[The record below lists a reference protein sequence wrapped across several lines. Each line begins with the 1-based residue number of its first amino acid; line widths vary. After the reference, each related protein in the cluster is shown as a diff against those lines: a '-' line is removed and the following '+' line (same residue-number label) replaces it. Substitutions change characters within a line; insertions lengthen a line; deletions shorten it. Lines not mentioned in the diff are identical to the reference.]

1 MLPQF
6 FLKTKLLPPRLG
18 RRVLARPRLVERIR
32 GFLDQPAT
40 IVCADAGCGKTTLV
54 TEFARSLGL
63 PFVWYQIDPTDV
75 DLAVFFGYLAYGIR
89 ALHPNFGQV
98 FLRFISETEDL
109 TSKIDQLVD
118 VLVNE
123 VSEQIEQKTIVVLDD
138 YHHVDSST
146 PIAAAI
152 DRVLQYIP
160 DVLHIIIT
168 SRTMPNL
175 SVTRLRSKGL
185 VGVIDRK
192 DLLFTPA
199 EVQKLFAET
208 FHQPLAPDQL
218 DQFYE
223 KTDGW
228 VTGLQLIQQSLDHS
242 NADHSSNTAGSKLTA
257 AFQQS
262 ELDIFDYFA
271 EEVLQSESPE
281 TRLMLGKLSL
291 LERID
296 PSICETALGI
306 LDCADQLRSLARRN
320 VFISQTYASGADE
333 EYRLH
338 PLFRSFLKR
347 WLATELDGEALVGLH
362 KECSARFAAAA
373 QWDLAVNHLAEA
385 GAGDAVADLLADHGS
400 ELVQS
405 GRLETVKL
413 TFDQLPEHSLNGR
426 PRALIARADV
436 ALIEGDHSRALG
448 LYARAAR
455 MARDSHDHS
464 QDQGIEVIEVIEAE
478 ALRGQ
483 AYIARHGGDCD
494 LATRLATSAIEIAP
508 RNLHAV
514 RARCY
519 NTIGLCCFKSGQSE
533 RAIENWQAALKEARE
548 AGDDRFARIALH
560 NLGLPYSIE
569 GDFNEAIRWLGQM
582 IDHRNPAASNASE
595 DAREASGGD
604 PVPFPQ
610 EAIAHLNIAR
620 LEIVQGK
627 LDQAESHLG
636 FALER
641 CQMFNLK
648 SWMGDTLEAFGNLYR
663 ERGDYNRALDFYAE
677 AARAYSDAGIS
688 LSDRELLDEK
698 ATLYLRMGDLV
709 AAAHEAEEDFHGR
722 ANGTPSERSTTLI
735 TRGRIQTSAG
745 QPVEAEATLIEAA
758 TIAADNRLRYNE
770 ARAALS
776 LALLYWE
783 LGRSEEALARLR
795 RAVELAVRYD
805 YSYLFSVQAAASPS
819 LFRAAIEAGIAPD
832 YLAQILPRPELSEIG
847 KIKEVNR
854 VEVHGVEAQGIEAH
868 GVEARGVE
876 AHGVEVH
883 GVDLAVG
890 TAAAAGST
898 SVTAAPAIPV
908 IVERASFDLAINML
922 GPVEVF
928 RDPTG
933 MAKEAWR
940 LSKSLHILC
949 YLGSRRNHRA
959 PKETLVD
966 LFWGDADE
974 DTVAKN
980 FHPTISHMRKA
991 LNTGQ
996 VVKRDFV
1003 LYREGAYSLNPQYR
1017 YRLDTEEFERL
1028 LAEARESRR
1037 TGGADRTGGD
1047 GTTGRS
1053 AVANESARPTGGAD
1067 SSAGRTSGADSSVE
1081 RTGGVDSSAGRRS
1094 GADESARLL
1103 AEAIKLYR
1111 GDFLEEFYYNW
1122 TGDLQSYYRD
1132 LHLEA
1137 LKELIAYHAERA
1149 SERATDLAS
1158 QNARPEDPS
1167 RADRPSHDERHS
1179 HEDRSD
1185 YRNDHE
1191 QVIRYGQMLLARD
1204 AYQEDVHCSVMEA
1217 FVQSGNRAAAIEQFD
1232 GLRKMLRRELGVD
1245 PLPATIAKY
1254 EALIK

>member
-6 FLKTKLLPPRLG
+6 YLKTKLLPPRLG

-32 GFLDQPAT
+32 NFLDQPAT

-54 TEFARSLGL
+54 TEFARSAGL

-75 DLAVFFGYLAYGIR
+75 DLAVFFGYLVYGIR
-89 ALHPNFGQV
+89 SIHPDFGQA

-118 VLVNE
+118 VFVNE
-123 VSEQIEQKTIVVLDD
+123 VSEEIEQKTIVVLDD
-138 YHHVDSST
+138 FHHVDSST
-146 PIAAAI
+146 SIAVAI
-152 DRVLQYIP
+152 DRLLQYIP
-160 DVLHIIIT
+160 DVLHIVIT

-208 FHQPLAPDQL
+208 FHQSLATDQL

-228 VTGLQLIQQSLDHS
+228 VTGLQLIQQSLDHAKPDPGA
-242 NADHSSNTAGSKLTA
+242 NAVAGDTLTA

-271 EEVLQSESPE
+271 EEVLQSELPE
-281 TRLMLGKLSL
+281 IRLMLGKLSL

-296 PSICETALGI
+296 PSICEAALGI
-306 LDCADQLRSLARRN
+306 RGCADQLRALARRN
-320 VFISQTYASGADE
+320 VFISQTYASGTDE

-347 WLATELDGEALVGLH
+347 WLATELDAEAFADLH
-362 KECSARFAAAA
+362 KECSARFAAAG

-385 GAGDAVADLLADHGS
+385 GAGDAVADLLAERGS

-405 GRLETVKL
+405 GRLETIKL
-413 TFDQLPEHSLNGR
+413 TFDQLSDRSLSGR

-455 MARDSHDHS
+455 MARDS
-464 QDQGIEVIEVIEAE
+464 QDAGVEAE

-483 AYIARHGGDCD
+483 AYIARYGSDCE
-494 LATRLATSAIEIAP
+494 LATMLATSAIEIAP
-508 RNLHAV
+508 RSLHAL

-519 NTIGLCCFKSGQSE
+519 NTIGLCCFRSPGQSE
-533 RAIENWQAALKEARE
+533 RAIENWQAALSEARK
-548 AGDDRFARIALH
+548 AGDDRFARIVLH

-569 GDFNEAIRWLGQM
+569 GDFNEALRWLSQM
-582 IDHRNPAASNASE
+582 IDHRNPKE
-595 DAREASGGD
+595 TSGGD

-627 LDQAESHLG
+627 LDEAETHLG

-663 ERGDYNRALDFYAE
+663 ERRDYNRALEFYDE
-677 AARAYSDAGIS
+677 ATRAYRDAGIS

-709 AAAHEAEEDFHGR
+709 SAASEAEEDFQGR
-722 ANGTPSERSTTLI
+722 SSGTPSERATTLI
-735 TRGRIQTSAG
+735 TRGRIQAACG
-745 QPVEAEATLIEAA
+745 QTVAAEATLLEAA
-758 TIAADNRLRYNE
+758 AIVAENKLRYNE
-770 ARAALS
+770 SRAALS
-776 LALLYWE
+776 LAILYWE
-783 LGRSEEALARLR
+783 EGRSKEALARMS

-805 YSYLFSVQAAASPS
+805 YSYLLSLHSSAAPE
-819 LFRAAIEAGIAPD
+819 LFRAAIEARIAPD
-832 YLAQILPRPELSEIG
+832 YLTQILRAQRAD
-847 KIKEVNR
+847 EVR
-854 VEVHGVEAQGIEAH
+854 EVEV
-868 GVEARGVE
+868 
-876 AHGVEVH
+876 
-883 GVDLAVG
+883 
-890 TAAAAGST
+890 AAAAAAMGS
-898 SVTAAPAIPV
+898 SVTAAPVIPPV
-908 IVERASFDLAINML
+908 VERTSFDLAINML

-928 RDPTG
+928 RDPAR
-933 MAKEAWR
+933 MAKEGWR

-966 LFWGDADE
+966 LFWGAADE

-996 VVKRDFV
+996 VVKKDFV
-1003 LYREGAYSLNPQYR
+1003 LYREGAYSLNPQFR

-1028 LAEARESRR
+1028 LAEAREARR
-1037 TGGADRTGGD
+1037 TGGADG
-1047 GTTGRS
+1047 S
-1053 AVANESARPTGGAD
+1053 AS
-1067 SSAGRTSGADSSVE
+1067 
-1081 RTGGVDSSAGRRS
+1081 
-1094 GADESARLL
+1094 LL

-1122 TGDLQSYYRD
+1122 IGDLQSYYRD
-1132 LHLEA
+1132 LYLEA
-1137 LKELIAYHAERA
+1137 LKELIGYHAERA
-1149 SERATDLAS
+1149 SL
-1158 QNARPEDPS
+1158 
-1167 RADRPSHDERHS
+1167 DRPSHDADSKDQELI
-1179 HEDRSD
+1179 
-1185 YRNDHE
+1185 
-1191 QVIRYGQMLLARD
+1191 IRYGQMLLARD

-1232 GLRKMLRRELGVD
+1232 GLRKLLRRELGVD

>member
-1 MLPQF
+1 M
-6 FLKTKLLPPRLG
+6 RS
-18 RRVLARPRLVERIR
+18 
-32 GFLDQPAT
+32 FLDQPAT

-89 ALHPNFGQV
+89 SLHPDFGQV

-118 VLVNE
+118 VFVNE

-146 PIAAAI
+146 SIAVAI

-160 DVLHIIIT
+160 DVLHIVIT

-208 FHQPLAPDQL
+208 FHQPLEPDQL

-242 NADHSSNTAGSKLTA
+242 NAEPGENAAAGNKLAA

-271 EEVLQSESPE
+271 EEVLQSEPPE
-281 TRLMLGKLSL
+281 IRLMLGKLSL

-296 PSICETALGI
+296 PSICEAALGI
-306 LDCADQLRSLARRN
+306 RDCADQLRSLARRN
-320 VFISQTYASGADE
+320 VFISQTYESGTDE

-347 WLATELDGEALVGLH
+347 WLATELDAEELVRLH
-362 KECSARFAAAA
+362 KECSARFATGA

-385 GAGDAVADLLADHGS
+385 GAADAVADLLAEHGS
-400 ELVQS
+400 ELVES
-405 GRLETVKL
+405 GRLETIKL
-413 TFDQLPEHSLNGR
+413 TFDQLSDHSLVGR

-455 MARDSHDHS
+455 MARES
-464 QDQGIEVIEVIEAE
+464 QDSSVEAE

-483 AYIARHGGDCD
+483 AYIARYGSDCE
-494 LATRLATSAIEIAP
+494 LAIKLATSAIEIAP
-508 RNLHAV
+508 RDLHAL

-519 NTIGLCCFKSGQSE
+519 NTIGLCCFRSPGQSE
-533 RAIENWQAALKEARE
+533 RAIESWQAALKEARE
-548 AGDDRFARIALH
+548 AGDDRFARIVLH
-560 NLGLPYSIE
+560 NLGLPYSME

-582 IDHRNPAASNASE
+582 IDHRNPK
-595 DAREASGGD
+595 EASSGD
-604 PVPFPQ
+604 SVPFPQ

-620 LEIVQGK
+620 LKIVQGK
-627 LDQAESHLG
+627 LDEAESHLG

-663 ERGDYNRALDFYAE
+663 ERGDYSRALAFYDDATS
-677 AARAYSDAGIS
+677 AYREAGIS

-698 ATLYLRMGDLV
+698 AILYLRMDDLV
-709 AAAHEAEEDFHGR
+709 AAAREAEEDFHGR
-722 ANGTPSERSTTLI
+722 GSGTPSERSTTLI
-735 TRGRIQTSAG
+735 TRGRIQTAAG
-745 QPVEAEATLIEAA
+745 QTVEAEATLLEAA
-758 TIAADNRLRYNE
+758 TIGGDNRLRYNE
-770 ARAALS
+770 ARAGLS
-776 LALLYWE
+776 LAHLYWE
-783 LGRSEEALARLR
+783 LARSEDALAHLS

-805 YSYLFSVQAAASPS
+805 YSYLFSLQAGASPL
-819 LFRAAIEAGIAPD
+819 LFRAAIAAGVAPD
-832 YLAQILPRPELSEIG
+832 YLAQILTAEE
-847 KIKEVNR
+847 
-854 VEVHGVEAQGIEAH
+854 VEV
-868 GVEARGVE
+868 
-876 AHGVEVH
+876 
-883 GVDLAVG
+883 
-890 TAAAAGST
+890 AAAAVAGVN
-898 SVTAAPAIPV
+898 SVTAAPVVQSV
-908 IVERASFDLAINML
+908 IERPSFDLGINML

-996 VVKRDFV
+996 VVKKDLV

-1028 LAEARESRR
+1028 LAQAREARR
-1037 TGGADRTGGD
+1037 TGDADG
-1047 GTTGRS
+1047 S
-1053 AVANESARPTGGAD
+1053 AS
-1067 SSAGRTSGADSSVE
+1067 
-1081 RTGGVDSSAGRRS
+1081 
-1094 GADESARLL
+1094 LL

-1122 TGDLQSYYRD
+1122 IGDLQSYYRD
-1132 LHLEA
+1132 LYLEA
-1137 LKELIAYHAERA
+1137 LKELIAYHTEHTG
-1149 SERATDLAS
+1149 S
-1158 QNARPEDPS
+1158 
-1167 RADRPSHDERHS
+1167 ADRPERRKDQ
-1179 HEDRSD
+1179 EL
-1185 YRNDHE
+1185 
-1191 QVIRYGQMLLARD
+1191 VIRYGQMLLARD

>member
-1 MLPQF
+1 M
-6 FLKTKLLPPRLG
+6 RS
-18 RRVLARPRLVERIR
+18 
-32 GFLDQPAT
+32 FLDQPAT

-54 TEFARSLGL
+54 TEFARSLAL

-75 DLAVFFGYLAYGIR
+75 DLAVFFGYLVYGIR
-89 ALHPNFGQV
+89 SLHPDFGQV

-118 VLVNE
+118 VFVNE

-146 PIAAAI
+146 PIAVAI

-160 DVLHIIIT
+160 DVLHIVIT
-168 SRTMPNL
+168 SRAMPNL

-185 VGVIDRK
+185 VGVIDRE

-242 NADHSSNTAGSKLTA
+242 NPDPSANTAAGNRLTA

-271 EEVLQSESPE
+271 EEVLQSEPPE
-281 TRLMLGKLSL
+281 IRLILGKLSL

-296 PSICETALGI
+296 PSICEAALGI
-306 LDCADQLRSLARRN
+306 RDCADQLRSLARRN
-320 VFISQTYASGADE
+320 VFISQTYASGTDE

-347 WLATELDGEALVGLH
+347 WLATELDAEALVRLH
-362 KECSARFAAAA
+362 KECSARFAAAS

-385 GAGDAVADLLADHGS
+385 GAGDAVADLLAEHGS

-405 GRLETVKL
+405 GRLETIKL
-413 TFDQLPEHSLNGR
+413 TFDQLSDHSLTGR

-455 MARDSHDHS
+455 MARES
-464 QDQGIEVIEVIEAE
+464 QDSGVEAE

-483 AYIARHGGDCD
+483 AYIARYGSDCD
-494 LATRLATSAIEIAP
+494 LATKLATSAIEIAP
-508 RNLHAV
+508 RGLHAL

-519 NTIGLCCFKSGQSE
+519 NTIGLCCFRSPGQSGL
-533 RAIENWQAALKEARE
+533 AIENWQAALKEARE
-548 AGDDRFARIALH
+548 AGDDRFARIVLH

-569 GDFNEAIRWLGQM
+569 GDFNEALRWLGQM
-582 IDHRNPAASNASE
+582 IDHRNPK
-595 DAREASGGD
+595 EASGGD

-627 LDQAESHLG
+627 LDEAESHLG

-648 SWMGDTLEAFGNLYR
+648 SWMGDTLESFGNLYR
-663 ERGDYNRALDFYAE
+663 ERGDYNRALEFYDE
-677 AARAYSDAGIS
+677 ATNAYRDAGIS

-698 ATLYLRMGDLV
+698 ATLYLRMGDLM
-709 AAAHEAEEDFHGR
+709 AAAREAEDDFHGR
-722 ANGTPSERSTTLI
+722 SSGSPSERSTTLI

-745 QPVEAEATLIEAA
+745 QTVEAEATLTEAA
-758 TIAADNRLRYNE
+758 TISSDNRLRYNE
-770 ARAALS
+770 ARATLS
-776 LALLYWE
+776 LALLFWE
-783 LGRSEEALARLR
+783 AGRSQEALAQLS
-795 RAVELAVRYD
+795 RAVELAMRYD
-805 YSYLFSVQAAASPS
+805 YSYLFSSQASASPA
-819 LFRAAIEAGIAPD
+819 LFGAAIEAGIAPD
-832 YLAQILPRPELSEIG
+832 YLTQILPAQKVEEI
-847 KIKEVNR
+847 EV
-854 VEVHGVEAQGIEAH
+854 
-868 GVEARGVE
+868 
-876 AHGVEVH
+876 
-883 GVDLAVG
+883 AVG
-890 TAAAAGST
+890 AAAAAGTS
-898 SVTAAPAIPV
+898 SVTAAPVVQSV
-908 IVERASFDLAINML
+908 IERPSFDLAINML

-980 FHPTISHMRKA
+980 FHPTISHLRKA

-996 VVKRDFV
+996 VVKKDFV

-1028 LAEARESRR
+1028 LAEAREARR
-1037 TGGADRTGGD
+1037 TGGADG
-1047 GTTGRS
+1047 
-1053 AVANESARPTGGAD
+1053 
-1067 SSAGRTSGADSSVE
+1067 
-1081 RTGGVDSSAGRRS
+1081 
-1094 GADESARLL
+1094 SARLL

-1122 TGDLQSYYRD
+1122 IGDLQSYYRD
-1132 LHLEA
+1132 LYLEA
-1137 LKELIAYHAERA
+1137 LKELIAYHTEHT
-1149 SERATDLAS
+1149 ETVD
-1158 QNARPEDPS
+1158 RPE
-1167 RADRPSHDERHS
+1167 RHKDQ
-1179 HEDRSD
+1179 EL
-1185 YRNDHE
+1185 
-1191 QVIRYGQMLLARD
+1191 VIRYGQMLLARD

>member
-18 RRVLARPRLVERIR
+18 RRVMARPRLVERIR

-54 TEFARSLGL
+54 TEFARSSGL

-138 YHHVDSST
+138 YHNVDSST
-146 PIAAAI
+146 PIAVAI

-218 DQFYE
+218 DQFYK

-242 NADHSSNTAGSKLTA
+242 NADHSVNAAAGNKLTA

-296 PSICETALGI
+296 PSICEAALGI
-306 LDCADQLRSLARRN
+306 RDCADQLRALGRRN

-347 WLATELDGEALVGLH
+347 WLATELDAEALVSLH

-373 QWDLAVNHLAEA
+373 QWDLAVNHLAQA
-385 GAGDAVADLLADHGS
+385 GAGDAVADLLAEHGS

-413 TFDQLPEHSLNGR
+413 TFDQLSENSLNGR

-455 MARDSHDHS
+455 MARDS
-464 QDQGIEVIEVIEAE
+464 QDPGIEVIEAE

-483 AYIARHGGDCD
+483 AYIARYGSDCD

-508 RNLHAV
+508 RNLHAL

-519 NTIGLCCFKSGQSE
+519 NTIGLCCFRSGQSE
-533 RAIENWQAALKEARE
+533 RAIENWQAALDEARE
-548 AGDDRFARIALH
+548 AGDERFARIALH

-582 IDHRNPAASNASE
+582 IDHRNPAASEGNE
-595 DAREASGGD
+595 YERNASGGD

-677 AARAYSDAGIS
+677 AARAYSEAGIS

-698 ATLYLRMGDLV
+698 ATLYLRMGDL
-709 AAAHEAEEDFHGR
+709 AAAAREAEEDFHGR

-735 TRGRIQTSAG
+735 TRGRIQTAAG
-745 QPVEAEATLIEAA
+745 QTTAAEATLIEAA
-758 TIAADNRLRYNE
+758 TIAGNNKLRYNE

-776 LALLYWE
+776 LALFYWE
-783 LGRSEEALARLR
+783 QGRSQEALARLR

-805 YSYLFSVQAAASPS
+805 YAYLFSLQAGASPS
-819 LFRAAIEAGIAPD
+819 LLRAAIEAGIAPD
-832 YLAQILPRPELSEIG
+832 YLAQLLPRPELNEIG
-847 KIKEVNR
+847 KIKEVQG
-854 VEVHGVEAQGIEAH
+854 VEVHGVECAIGM
-868 GVEARGVE
+868 
-876 AHGVEVH
+876 
-883 GVDLAVG
+883 
-890 TAAAAGST
+890 AAAAGSN
-898 SVTAAPAIPV
+898 SVITAPPIPLV
-908 IVERASFDLAINML
+908 VERTSFDLAINML

-928 RDPTG
+928 RDPAG

-1028 LAEARESRR
+1028 LGEAREARR
-1037 TGGADRTGGD
+1037 TGGADRSGGD
-1047 GTTGRS
+1047 GTPERR
-1053 AVANESARPTGGAD
+1053 NGAD
-1067 SSAGRTSGADSSVE
+1067 SSAGRT
-1081 RTGGVDSSAGRRS
+1081 R
-1094 GADESARLL
+1094 GADESASLL
-1103 AEAIKLYR
+1103 TEAIKLYR

-1122 TGDLQSYYRD
+1122 IADLQSYYRD
-1132 LHLEA
+1132 LYLEA
-1137 LKELIAYHAERA
+1137 LKELIAYHADRA
-1149 SERATDLAS
+1149 SANSDDT
-1158 QNARPEDPS
+1158 
-1167 RADRPSHDERHS
+1167 DRPAAGDRSERHKDQ
-1179 HEDRSD
+1179 EL
-1185 YRNDHE
+1185 
-1191 QVIRYGQMLLARD
+1191 VIRYGQMLLARD

>member
-1 MLPQF
+1 
-6 FLKTKLLPPRLG
+6 
-18 RRVLARPRLVERIR
+18 
-32 GFLDQPAT
+32 
-40 IVCADAGCGKTTLV
+40 
-54 TEFARSLGL
+54 
-63 PFVWYQIDPTDV
+63 VWYQIDPTDV
-75 DLAVFFGYLAYGIR
+75 DLAVFFGYLVYGIR
-89 ALHPNFGQV
+89 SIHPDFGQA

-118 VLVNE
+118 VFVNE
-123 VSEQIEQKTIVVLDD
+123 VSEEIEQKTIVVLDD
-138 YHHVDSST
+138 FHHVDSST
-146 PIAAAI
+146 SIAVAI
-152 DRVLQYIP
+152 DRLLQYIP
-160 DVLHIIIT
+160 DVLHIVIT

-208 FHQPLAPDQL
+208 FHQSLATDQV

-228 VTGLQLIQQSLDHS
+228 VTGLQLIQQSLDHAKPDPGT
-242 NADHSSNTAGSKLTA
+242 NAVAGNTLTA

-271 EEVLQSESPE
+271 EEVLQSELPE
-281 TRLMLGKLSL
+281 IRLMLGKLSL

-296 PSICETALGI
+296 PSICEAALGI
-306 LDCADQLRSLARRN
+306 RGCADQLRALARRN
-320 VFISQTYASGADE
+320 VFISQTYASGTDE

-347 WLATELDGEALVGLH
+347 WLATELDAEAFADLH
-362 KECSARFAAAA
+362 KECSARFAAAG

-385 GAGDAVADLLADHGS
+385 GAGDAVADLLAERGS

-405 GRLETVKL
+405 GRLETIKL
-413 TFDQLPEHSLNGR
+413 TFDQLSDRSLSGR

-455 MARDSHDHS
+455 MARDS
-464 QDQGIEVIEVIEAE
+464 QDAGVEAE

-483 AYIARHGGDCD
+483 AYIARYGSDCE
-494 LATRLATSAIEIAP
+494 LATMLATSAIEIAP
-508 RNLHAV
+508 RSLHAL

-519 NTIGLCCFKSGQSE
+519 NTIGLCCFRSPGQSE
-533 RAIENWQAALKEARE
+533 RAIENWQAALSEARK
-548 AGDDRFARIALH
+548 AGDDRFARIVLH

-569 GDFNEAIRWLGQM
+569 GDFNEALRWLSQM
-582 IDHRNPAASNASE
+582 IDHRNPK
-595 DAREASGGD
+595 EASGGD

-627 LDQAESHLG
+627 LDEAETHLG

-663 ERGDYNRALDFYAE
+663 ERRDYNRALEFYDE
-677 AARAYSDAGIS
+677 ASRAYREAGIS

-709 AAAHEAEEDFHGR
+709 SAASEAEEDFQGR
-722 ANGTPSERSTTLI
+722 SSGTPSERATTLI
-735 TRGRIQTSAG
+735 TRGRIQAACG
-745 QPVEAEATLIEAA
+745 QTVEAEATLLEAA
-758 TIAADNRLRYNE
+758 AIVADNKLRYNE
-770 ARAALS
+770 SRAALS
-776 LALLYWE
+776 LAILYWE
-783 LGRSEEALARLR
+783 EGRSKEALARMN

-805 YSYLFSVQAAASPS
+805 YSYLLSLHSSAAPE
-819 LFRAAIEAGIAPD
+819 LFRAAIEARIAPD
-832 YLAQILPRPELSEIG
+832 YLTKILRAQRAD
-847 KIKEVNR
+847 EVR
-854 VEVHGVEAQGIEAH
+854 EVEVAA
-868 GVEARGVE
+868 A
-876 AHGVEVH
+876 AA
-883 GVDLAVG
+883 AVG
-890 TAAAAGST
+890 TS
-898 SVTAAPAIPV
+898 SVTAAPVIPPV
-908 IVERASFDLAINML
+908 VERTSFDLAINML

-928 RDPTG
+928 RDPAR
-933 MAKEAWR
+933 MAKEGWR

-966 LFWGDADE
+966 LFWGAADE

-996 VVKRDFV
+996 VVKKDFV
-1003 LYREGAYSLNPQYR
+1003 LYREGAYSLNPQFR

-1028 LAEARESRR
+1028 LAEAREARR
-1037 TGGADRTGGD
+1037 TGGADG
-1047 GTTGRS
+1047 S
-1053 AVANESARPTGGAD
+1053 AS
-1067 SSAGRTSGADSSVE
+1067 
-1081 RTGGVDSSAGRRS
+1081 
-1094 GADESARLL
+1094 LL

-1122 TGDLQSYYRD
+1122 IGDLQSYYRD
-1132 LHLEA
+1132 LYLEA
-1137 LKELIAYHAERA
+1137 LKELIGYHAERA
-1149 SERATDLAS
+1149 S
-1158 QNARPEDPS
+1158 Q
-1167 RADRPSHDERHS
+1167 DRSSHDADSKDQELI
-1179 HEDRSD
+1179 
-1185 YRNDHE
+1185 
-1191 QVIRYGQMLLARD
+1191 IRYGQMLLARD

-1232 GLRKMLRRELGVD
+1232 GLRKLLRRELGVD

>member
-18 RRVLARPRLVERIR
+18 RRILARPRLVERIR

-138 YHHVDSST
+138 YHHVDSSSS
-146 PIAAAI
+146 IAVAI
-152 DRVLQYIP
+152 DRMLQYIP

-218 DQFYE
+218 TQFYE

-242 NADHSSNTAGSKLTA
+242 NADHSANTAAGTKLTA

-296 PSICETALGI
+296 PSICEAALGI

-347 WLATELDGEALVGLH
+347 WLATEMDAEALVGLH
-362 KECSARFAAAA
+362 KECSARFAAAG
-373 QWDLAVNHLAEA
+373 QWDLAVNHLAQA
-385 GAGDAVADLLADHGS
+385 GAGDAVANLLAEHGS

-413 TFDQLPEHSLNGR
+413 TFDQLSENSLNGR

-455 MARDSHDHS
+455 MARDTQHP
-464 QDQGIEVIEVIEAE
+464 GIEVIEAE

-483 AYIARHGGDCD
+483 AYIARYGSDCE

-508 RNLHAV
+508 RNLHAL

-519 NTIGLCCFKSGQSE
+519 NTIGLCCFRSGQAE
-533 RAIENWQAALKEARE
+533 RAIENWQAALKEARD

-582 IDHRNPAASNASE
+582 IDHRNPAASKASE
-595 DAREASGGD
+595 DGRDASSGD

-698 ATLYLRMGDLV
+698 ATLYLRMGDL
-709 AAAHEAEEDFHGR
+709 AAAAREAEEDFHGR
-722 ANGTPSERSTTLI
+722 GKGTPSERSTTLI

-745 QPVEAEATLIEAA
+745 QTVEAEATLIEAA
-758 TIAADNRLRYNE
+758 TIAGDSRLRYNE

-783 LGRSEEALARLR
+783 QGRSEEALTRLR

-805 YSYLFSVQAAASPS
+805 YAYLFALQAGASPS

-832 YLAQILPRPELSEIG
+832 YLAQILPRAEQNKIG
-847 KIKEVNR
+847 EIKEV
-854 VEVHGVEAQGIEAH
+854 Q
-868 GVEARGVE
+868 GVE
-876 AHGVEVH
+876 AHGVEAH
-883 GVDLAVG
+883 GVELAVG
-890 TAAAAGST
+890 TAAAAGSN
-898 SVTAAPAIPV
+898 SVTAAPFIPV
-908 IVERASFDLAINML
+908 VVVERASFDLAINML

-928 RDPTG
+928 RDPKG

-1028 LAEARESRR
+1028 LGEAREARR
-1037 TGGADRTGGD
+1037 TGGT
-1047 GTTGRS
+1047 
-1053 AVANESARPTGGAD
+1053 D
-1067 SSAGRTSGADSSVE
+1067 SSAGHPRGADTWAG
-1081 RTGGVDSSAGRRS
+1081 RTGDADSSAGRRS
-1094 GADESARLL
+1094 GADSSAGRTRGADTSTGRRSGADESAKLL

-1122 TGDLQSYYRD
+1122 IGDLQSYYRD
-1132 LHLEA
+1132 LYLEA
-1137 LKELIAYHAERA
+1137 LKELIAYHA
-1149 SERATDLAS
+1149 
-1158 QNARPEDPS
+1158 
-1167 RADRPSHDERHS
+1167 DRPSHD
-1179 HEDRSD
+1179 DRRGTPGHD
-1185 YRNDHE
+1185 DRNDQE
-1191 QVIRYGQMLLARD
+1191 LVIRYGQMLLARD

>member
-98 FLRFISETEDL
+98 FLRFISETEAL

-146 PIAAAI
+146 PIAVAI

-242 NADHSSNTAGSKLTA
+242 NADQSANIAAGTRLTA

-271 EEVLQSESPE
+271 EEVLQAESPD

-296 PSICETALGI
+296 PSICEAALGI
-306 LDCADQLRSLARRN
+306 LDCADQLRLLARRN
-320 VFISQTYASGADE
+320 VFLSQTYASGTDE

-347 WLATELDGEALVGLH
+347 WLATELDAEALVALH

-373 QWDLAVNHLAEA
+373 QWDLAVNHLAQA
-385 GAGDAVADLLADHGS
+385 GAADAVADLLAEHGS

-413 TFDQLPEHSLNGR
+413 TFDQLSEPSLNGR

-455 MARDSHDHS
+455 MARDSQDHS
-464 QDQGIEVIEVIEAE
+464 QEQSIEVIEAE

-483 AYIARHGGDCD
+483 AYIARYGSDCE

-508 RNLHAV
+508 RNLHAL

-519 NTIGLCCFKSGQSE
+519 NTIGLCCFRSGQSE

-582 IDHRNPAASNASE
+582 IDHRNSK
-595 DAREASGGD
+595 EASGGE

-627 LDQAESHLG
+627 LDEAELHLG
-636 FALER
+636 SALER

-677 AARAYSDAGIS
+677 AARAYSEAGIS

-709 AAAHEAEEDFHGR
+709 AAAREAEDDFRGR
-722 ANGTPSERSTTLI
+722 GNGTPSERSTTLI

-745 QPVEAEATLIEAA
+745 QTVEAEATLIEAA
-758 TIAADNRLRYNE
+758 TIAGDNKLRYNE

-783 LGRSEEALARLR
+783 QGRSEAALARLR

-805 YSYLFSVQAAASPS
+805 YAYLFSLQAAASPA

-832 YLAQILPRPELSEIG
+832 YLAQILPRPEQNKIG
-847 KIKEVNR
+847 QIQKVLGAEV
-854 VEVHGVEAQGIEAH
+854 AIA
-868 GVEARGVE
+868 
-876 AHGVEVH
+876 
-883 GVDLAVG
+883 
-890 TAAAAGST
+890 TAAAAGATESN
-898 SVTAAPAIPV
+898 SVTVAPFIPV
-908 IVERASFDLAINML
+908 VVERASFDLAINML

-928 RDPTG
+928 RDPAG

-966 LFWGDADE
+966 LFWGDVDE

-1028 LAEARESRR
+1028 LGEAREARR
-1037 TGGADRTGGD
+1037 TGGTDRSDRDGAAGRTGG
-1047 GTTGRS
+1047 G
-1053 AVANESARPTGGAD
+1053 D
-1067 SSAGRTSGADSSVE
+1067 SSAGRSIGADSSTG
-1081 RTGGVDSSAGRRS
+1081 RTRGADSSTGRRSGANKWAGRSGDSSTGWRS

-1122 TGDLQSYYRD
+1122 IGDLQSYYRD
-1132 LHLEA
+1132 LYLEA
-1137 LKELIAYHAERA
+1137 LKELISYHAERA
-1149 SERATDLAS
+1149 SANTD
-1158 QNARPEDPS
+1158 DT
-1167 RADRPSHDERHS
+1167 DRPGSA
-1179 HEDRSD
+1179 DRSD
-1185 YRNDHE
+1185 RHKDQE
-1191 QVIRYGQMLLARD
+1191 LVIRYGQMLLTRD